1 MSQYPVENLRTV
13 ALVGHGS
20 TGKTTLMEAL
30 LYRNGV
36 ISEVGAVEKGNTV
49 GDFDP
54 MEKEAQ
60 HSLRTTVAHL
70 NAQKDDGTPVRIFLL
85 DTPGYPDCVGQA
97 LGALDAVKTVC
108 VVIDATKGI
117 ELMTRR
123 MMEWAKERNLCRMIV
138 VNKIDQ
144 PNVDLMKLLIELREA
159 FGNEVLPLN
168 LPNKDCSHVID
179 CFDNDKGEANF
190 ASVERVHQAF
200 VERVVEMDDETME
213 RYLEEGAVDPKS
225 LHAPLTKALR
235 LGHIIPVCYTSAK
248 NLIGMRDLIKVFVR
262 HLPNPTE
269 ANAPLFYRPDG
280 SEYVTI
286 PDANRPV
293 VAHVF
298 KVVND
303 PYIGKIGLFR
313 LHQGRITK
321 DSTLFVDDGKKPFKI
336 GKPIMLQGKEGIEVD
351 EMNPGYIGAVAKV
364 DDIVYGSVLHDASI
378 DGTIYMKN
386 LNFPKPMFGLAV
398 SPARRG
404 DESRMSEV
412 IDKMVS
418 EDPTLA
424 VEHDATMNETV
435 LRGLSEQHLKLV
447 LKRMASQYKL
457 EIQTRTPRI
466 PYRETISASA
476 EGHARHKKQTGGA
489 GQFGEVFLRIDPL
502 PRGAGFKFVDQ
513 VKGGAI
519 PYNLIPAVE
528 KGVKEVLDQGYIA
541 GYPIYDVRVTVYDG
555 KYHPVDSKEVAFVA
569 AGRKAMLDALSRANP
584 TLLEPIVRIEILAPD
599 IYMGDIAGDLAS
611 RRGQVS
617 GTENLT
623 GGMMLITGRV
633 PLTGLDGY
641 ANRLNALTQGA
652 GSYSVELQAY
662 EPVPAA
668 VQAELAS
675 HYQRKAEED

>member
-20 TGKTTLMEAL
+20 TGKTTLLEAL

-36 ISEVGAVEKGNTV
+36 IKEVGTVEKGNTV
-49 GDFDP
+49 SDFDP
-54 MEKEAQ
+54 MEKEVK

-70 NAQKDDGTPVRIFLL
+70 NAQKDDGTPVRVFLL

-108 VVIDATKGI
+108 VVVDATKGV

-138 VNKIDQ
+138 VNKFDQ
-144 PNVDLMKLLIELREA
+144 PDVDLEGLLAELREA
-159 FGNEVLPLN
+159 FGDEVLPLN
-168 LPNKDCSHVID
+168 LPNKDRTHVID
-179 CFDNDKGEANF
+179 CFDNDKGEAFF

-200 VERVVEMDDETME
+200 IERVVEMDDETME
-213 RYLEEGAVDPKS
+213 RYLEEGAVDPKT

-269 ANAPLFYRPDG
+269 ANAPLFYRADG
-280 SEYVTI
+280 SEYMTF

-293 VAHVF
+293 LAHVF

-303 PYIGKIGLFR
+303 PFVGKIGLFR

-321 DSTLFVDDGKKPFKI
+321 DSTLYVDDGKKPFKI
-336 GKPIMLQGKEGIEVD
+336 TKPIMLQGKEGLEVD

-364 DDIVYGSVLHDASI
+364 DDIVYGSVLHDTSI
-378 DGTIYMKN
+378 EGTVYMKK
-386 LNFPKPMFGLAV
+386 LSFPKPMFGLAV

-404 DESRMSEV
+404 DEGRMSEV
-412 IDKMVS
+412 LEKMIS
-418 EDPTLA
+418 EDPTLE
-424 VEHDATMNETV
+424 VEHDTVMNETV
-435 LRGLSEQHLKLV
+435 LRGLSEQHIRTV
-447 LKRMASQYKL
+447 IKRMALQFKL
-457 EIQTRTPRI
+457 EVQTRTPRV
-466 PYRETISASA
+466 PYRETISAPA

-489 GQFGEVFLRIDPL
+489 GQFGEVFLRVEPL

-519 PYNLIPAVE
+519 PFNLIPAVE
-528 KGVKEVLDQGYIA
+528 KGVREVLDTGFVA
-541 GYPIYDVRVTVYDG
+541 GYPIHDIRVTVYDG

-569 AGRKAMLDALSRANP
+569 AGRKAMLEALANAQP
-584 TLLEPIVRIEILAPD
+584 QLLEPIVRIEILVPD
-599 IYMGDIAGDLAS
+599 NYMGDITGDLAS

-652 GSYSVELQAY
+652 GSYSIELEAY
-662 EPVPAA
+662 EPVPAS
-668 VQAELAS
+668 VQADLAS
-675 HYQRKAEED
+675 KYQRKAEED

>member
-108 VVIDATKGI
+108 VVVDATKGI

-378 DGTIYMKN
+378 DGTIYMKK

-584 TLLEPIVRIEILAPD
+584 TLLEPIVRIEILAQD

>member
-36 ISEVGAVEKGNTV
+36 INEVGAVEKGNTV

-378 DGTIYMKN
+378 DGTIYMKK

>member
-280 SEYVTI
+280 SEYLPI

-378 DGTIYMKN
+378 DGTIYMKK

>member
-49 GDFDP
+49 GDFDL

-108 VVIDATKGI
+108 VVVDATKGI

-378 DGTIYMKN
+378 DGTIYMKK

>member
-1 MSQYPVENLRTV
+1 MSQYPVENLRTI
-13 ALVGHGS
+13 AFVGHGS
-20 TGKTTLMEAL
+20 SGKTTLVEAL
-30 LYRNGV
+30 LYRNGM
-36 ISEVGAVEKGNTV
+36 ISEVGSVEKGTTV
-49 GDFDP
+49 CDNDP
-54 MEKEAQ
+54 LEKEVQ
-60 HSLRTTVAHL
+60 HSLRTTATHL
-70 NAQKDDGTPVRIFLL
+70 DAKKDDGTPVRIHLL
-85 DTPGYPDCVGQA
+85 DTPGYPDYVGQA

-138 VNKIDQ
+138 INKMDHQ
-144 PNVDLMKLLIELREA
+144 EVDLYALVKELREA

-168 LPNKDCSHVID
+168 LPNKDRTHVVD
-179 CFDNDKGEANF
+179 CFDNDSGEVNF
-190 ASVERVHQAF
+190 ASVEAVHNAF
-200 VERVVEMDDETME
+200 IERVVEMDDATME
-213 RYLEEGAVDPKS
+213 KYLEEGTVDPKA

-235 LGHIIPVCYTSAK
+235 LGHIIPVCFTSAK

-269 ANAPLFYRPDG
+269 ANAPLFYREDG
-280 SEYVTI
+280 SEYLTI

-313 LHQGRITK
+313 LHQGCITK
-321 DSTLFVDDGKKPFKI
+321 DAVLYVDNGKKPFKI
-336 GKPIMLQGKEGIEVD
+336 AHPLMLQGKETSEVD

-364 DDIVYGSVLHDASI
+364 DDIVYGSVLHGAGIEGDI
-378 DGTIYMKN
+378 HMKK

-398 SPARRG
+398 KPARRG
-404 DESRMSEV
+404 DEGRMSEV
-412 IDKMVS
+412 LLKMAS

-424 VEHDATMNETV
+424 VEHDVVMNETV
-435 LRGLSEQHLKLV
+435 LRGVSEQHIRTV
-447 LKRMASQYKL
+447 LRRMANQFKL
-457 EIQTRTPRI
+457 EVQTSTPRI
-466 PYRETISASA
+466 PYRETIAAPA

-489 GQFGEVFLRIDPL
+489 GQFGEVFLRVEPL

-528 KGVKEVLDQGYIA
+528 KGVREVLDSGFVA
-541 GYPIYDVRVTVYDG
+541 GYPIQDVRVTVYDG
-555 KYHPVDSKEVAFVA
+555 KYHPVDSKEVAFVS
-569 AGRKAMLDALSRANP
+569 AGRKAFLEALGQAKP
-584 TLLEPIVRIEILAPD
+584 TLLEPIVTIEIMAPD
-599 IYMGDIAGDLAS
+599 SAMGDITGDLAS
-611 RRGQVS
+611 RRGQVN
-617 GTENLT
+617 GTENLA

-652 GSYSVELQAY
+652 GSFSVELDAY
-662 EPVPAA
+662 EPVPHQIQ
-668 VQAELAS
+668 VELAAQF
-675 HYQRKAEED
+675 QRKEEE

>member
-20 TGKTTLMEAL
+20 TGKTTLLEAL

-36 ISEVGAVEKGNTV
+36 IKEVGTVEKGNTV
-49 GDFDP
+49 SDFDP
-54 MEKEAQ
+54 MEKEVK

-70 NAQKDDGTPVRIFLL
+70 NAQKDDGTPVRVFVL

-108 VVIDATKGI
+108 VVVDATKGV

-138 VNKIDQ
+138 VNKFDQ
-144 PNVDLMKLLIELREA
+144 PDVDLEKLLAELREA
-159 FGNEVLPLN
+159 FGDEVLPLN
-168 LPNKDCSHVID
+168 LPNKDRTHVID
-179 CFDNDKGEANF
+179 CFDNDKGEAYF

-200 VERVVEMDDETME
+200 IERVVEMDDETME
-213 RYLEEGAVDPKS
+213 RYLEEGAVDPRT

-269 ANAPLFYRPDG
+269 ANAPLFYRADG
-280 SEYVTI
+280 SEYMTF
-286 PDANRPV
+286 PDASRPV
-293 VAHVF
+293 LAHVF

-303 PYIGKIGLFR
+303 PFVGKIGLFR

-336 GKPIMLQGKEGIEVD
+336 TKPLMLQGKDTLEVD

-364 DDIVYGSVLHDASI
+364 DDIVYGSVLRDASI
-378 DGTIYMKN
+378 EGTVYMKK

-404 DESRMSEV
+404 DEGRMSEV
-412 IDKMVS
+412 LEKMIS
-418 EDPTLA
+418 EDPTLE
-424 VEHDATMNETV
+424 VEHDTVMNETV
-435 LRGLSEQHLKLV
+435 LRGLSEQHIRTV
-447 LKRMASQYKL
+447 IKRMALQFKL
-457 EIQTRTPRI
+457 EVQTRTPRV
-466 PYRETISASA
+466 PYRETISAPA

-489 GQFGEVFLRIDPL
+489 GQFGEVFLRVEPL

-519 PYNLIPAVE
+519 PFNLIPAVE
-528 KGVKEVLDQGYIA
+528 KGVREVLDTGFVA
-541 GYPIYDVRVTVYDG
+541 GYPIHDIRVTVYDG

-569 AGRKAMLDALSRANP
+569 AGRKAMLEALANAQP
-584 TLLEPIVRIEILAPD
+584 QLLEPIVRIEILVPD
-599 IYMGDIAGDLAS
+599 NFMGDITGDLAS

-652 GSYSVELQAY
+652 GSYSIELEAY
-662 EPVPAA
+662 EPVPAS
-668 VQAELAS
+668 VQADLAS
-675 HYQRKAEED
+675 KYQRKAEED

>member
-36 ISEVGAVEKGNTV
+36 ISEVGAVEKGDTV

-378 DGTIYMKN
+378 DGTIYMKK

>member
-108 VVIDATKGI
+108 VVVDATKGI

-138 VNKIDQ
+138 INKIDQ

-378 DGTIYMKN
+378 DGTIYMKK

-641 ANRLNALTQGA
+641 ANRLNALTQGT

>member
-1 MSQYPVENLRTV
+1 MSQYPVENIRTV
-13 ALVGHGS
+13 AFVGHGS
-20 TGKTTLMEAL
+20 TGKTSLVEAL
-30 LYRNGV
+30 LYRSSM
-36 ISEVGAVEKGNTV
+36 IKEVGAIEKANTV
-49 GDFDP
+49 CDFDP
-54 MEKEAQ
+54 LEKEVQ
-60 HSLRTTVAHL
+60 HSLRTSVTHL
-70 NAQKDDGTPVRIFLL
+70 NAQKDDGTPVRIHLL

-108 VVIDATKGI
+108 VVVDATKGV

-138 VNKIDQ
+138 INKIDQ
-144 PNVDLMKLLIELREA
+144 PNIDFMKLLGELREA

-168 LPNKDCSHVID
+168 LPNKDCTHVID

-200 VERVVEMDDETME
+200 IERVVEMDDETME
-213 RYLEEGAVDPKS
+213 RYLEEGSVDPKS

-235 LGHIIPVCYTSAK
+235 LGHIIPVCFTSAK
-248 NLIGMRDLIKVFVR
+248 NLIGMRDLTKVFVR

-269 ANAPLFYRPDG
+269 ANAPLFYRADG
-280 SEYVTI
+280 SEYATL

-293 VAHVF
+293 IAHVF

-313 LHQGRITK
+313 LHQGRIVK
-321 DSTLFVDDGKKPFKI
+321 DTTLFVDESKKPFKI
-336 GKPIMLQGKEGIEVD
+336 TRPMMMQGKDGLEVD
-351 EMNPGYIGAVAKV
+351 EMNPGNIGAVAKV

-378 DGTIYMKN
+378 EGGLYMKK

-398 SPARRG
+398 RPARRG
-404 DESRMSEV
+404 DEGRMSEV
-412 IDKMVS
+412 LEKMAS
-418 EDPTLA
+418 EDPTLKIG
-424 VEHDATMNETV
+424 HDAVMNETV
-435 LRGLSEQHLKLV
+435 LRGVSEQHLKIV
-447 LKRMASQYKL
+447 IKRMATQFKL
-457 EIQTRTPRI
+457 EVETSTPRV
-466 PYRETISASA
+466 PYRETIAAPA

-489 GQFGEVFLRIDPL
+489 GQFGEVFLRIEPL

-528 KGVKEVLDQGYIA
+528 KGVREVLDQGYVA

-555 KYHPVDSKEVAFVA
+555 KYHPVDSKEVAFVS
-569 AGRKAMLDALSRANP
+569 AGRKAFLDALQNAKA

-599 IYMGDIAGDLAS
+599 TFMGDIAGDLAS

-617 GTENLT
+617 GTENLN

-652 GSYSVELQAY
+652 GSYSVELDAY
-662 EPVPAA
+662 EPVPAS
-668 VQAELAS
+668 VQADLAS
-675 HYQRKAEED
+675 KYQRKEEEE

>member
-1 MSQYPVENLRTV
+1 MSQYPVENIRTV

-36 ISEVGAVEKGNTV
+36 IKEVGTVEKGNTV

-54 MEKEAQ
+54 MEKEVK

-108 VVIDATKGI
+108 VVVDATKGI

-123 MMEWAKERNLCRMIV
+123 MMHWAKERNLCRMIV

-144 PNVDLMKLLIELREA
+144 PDVDLAKLVLDLREA

-235 LGHIIPVCYTSAK
+235 LGHIIPVCFTSAK

-269 ANAPLFYRPDG
+269 ANAPLFYKADG
-280 SEYVTI
+280 SEYMTF

-293 VAHVF
+293 LAHVF

-321 DSTLFVDDGKKPFKI
+321 DSTLFVDDGKKAFKI
-336 GKPIMLQGKEGIEVD
+336 TRPIMLQGKEGLEVD

-364 DDIVYGSVLHDASI
+364 DDIVYGSILHDSSI
-378 DGTIYMKN
+378 EGGIYMKK

-398 SPARRG
+398 SPAKRG

-412 IDKMVS
+412 LEKMVS

-424 VEHDATMNETV
+424 VEHDVDMNETV
-435 LRGLSEQHLKLV
+435 LRGLSEQHLRIV
-447 LKRMASQYKL
+447 LKRMASQFKL
-457 EIQTRTPRI
+457 EVQTRTPRV
-466 PYRETISASA
+466 PYRETIAAPA

-489 GQFGEVFLRIDPL
+489 GQFGEVFLRVEPL

-519 PYNLIPAVE
+519 PYNFIPAVE
-528 KGVKEVLDQGYIA
+528 KGVQEVLDSGYVA
-541 GYPIYDVRVTVYDG
+541 GYPIHDVRVTVYDG

-569 AGRKAMLDALSRANP
+569 AGRKAMLDALANAKP
-584 TLLEPIVRIEILAPD
+584 TLLEPIVRIEIEAPD
-599 IYMGDIAGDLAS
+599 SCMGDIAGDLAS

-652 GSYSVELQAY
+652 GTYSIELLAY
-662 EPVPAA
+662 EPVPAS

-675 HYQRKAEED
+675 KYQRKAEED

>member
-1 MSQYPVENLRTV
+1 MSQYPVENIRTV

-36 ISEVGAVEKGNTV
+36 IKEVGTVEKGNTV

-54 MEKEAQ
+54 MEKEVK

-108 VVIDATKGI
+108 VVVDATKGI

-123 MMEWAKERNLCRMIV
+123 MMHWAKERDLCRMIV

-144 PNVDLMKLLIELREA
+144 PDVDLAKLVLDLREA

-235 LGHIIPVCYTSAK
+235 LGHIIPVCFTSAK

-269 ANAPLFYRPDG
+269 ANAPLFYKADG
-280 SEYVTI
+280 SEYMTF

-293 VAHVF
+293 LAHVF

-321 DSTLFVDDGKKPFKI
+321 DSTLFVDDGKKAFKI
-336 GKPIMLQGKEGIEVD
+336 TRPIMLQGKEGLEVD

-364 DDIVYGSVLHDASI
+364 DDIVYGSILHDSSI
-378 DGTIYMKN
+378 EGGIYMKK

-398 SPARRG
+398 SPAKRG

-412 IDKMVS
+412 LEKMVS
-418 EDPTLA
+418 EDPTLE
-424 VEHDATMNETV
+424 VEHDVVMNETV
-435 LRGLSEQHLKLV
+435 LRGLSEQHLRIV
-447 LKRMASQYKL
+447 LKRMASQFKL
-457 EIQTRTPRI
+457 EVQTRTPRV
-466 PYRETISASA
+466 PYRETIAAPA

-489 GQFGEVFLRIDPL
+489 GQFGEVFLRVEPL

-519 PYNLIPAVE
+519 PYNFIPAVE
-528 KGVKEVLDQGYIA
+528 KGVQEVLDSGYVA
-541 GYPIYDVRVTVYDG
+541 GYPIHDVRVTVYDG

-569 AGRKAMLDALSRANP
+569 AGRKAMLDALANAKP
-584 TLLEPIVRIEILAPD
+584 TLLEPIVRIEIEAPD
-599 IYMGDIAGDLAS
+599 SCMGDIAGDLAS

-652 GSYSVELQAY
+652 GTYSIELLAY
-662 EPVPAA
+662 EPVPAS

-675 HYQRKAEED
+675 KYQRKAEED

>member
-108 VVIDATKGI
+108 VVVDATKGI

-138 VNKIDQ
+138 INKIDQ

-378 DGTIYMKN
+378 DGTIYMKK

>member
-36 ISEVGAVEKGNTV
+36 ISEVGSVEKGNTV

-54 MEKEAQ
+54 MEKEVQ

-108 VVIDATKGI
+108 VVVDATKGI

-144 PNVDLMKLLIELREA
+144 PDVDLMKLLVELREA

-321 DSTLFVDDGKKPFKI
+321 DSTLYVDDGKKPFKI

-378 DGTIYMKN
+378 DGTIYMKK

-466 PYRETISASA
+466 PYRETISSSA

-489 GQFGEVFLRIDPL
+489 GQFGEVYLRIDPL

-519 PYNLIPAVE
+519 PYNFIPAVE
-528 KGVKEVLDQGYIA
+528 KGVKEVLDQGYVA

-599 IYMGDIAGDLAS
+599 VYMGDIAGDLAS

-662 EPVPAA
+662 EPVPAS

>member
-1 MSQYPVENLRTV
+1 MSQYPVENIRTV

-36 ISEVGAVEKGNTV
+36 IKEVGTVEKGNTV

-54 MEKEAQ
+54 MEKEVK

-108 VVIDATKGI
+108 VVVDATKGI

-123 MMEWAKERNLCRMIV
+123 MMHWAKERNLCRMIV

-144 PNVDLMKLLIELREA
+144 PDVDLAKLVLDLREA

-168 LPNKDCSHVID
+168 LPNKD

-235 LGHIIPVCYTSAK
+235 LGHIIPVCFTSAK

-269 ANAPLFYRPDG
+269 ANAPLFYKADG
-280 SEYVTI
+280 SEYMTF

-293 VAHVF
+293 LAHVF

-321 DSTLFVDDGKKPFKI
+321 DSTLFVDDGKKAFKI
-336 GKPIMLQGKEGIEVD
+336 TRPIMLQGKEGLEVD

-364 DDIVYGSVLHDASI
+364 DDIVYGSILHDSSI
-378 DGTIYMKN
+378 EGGIYMKK

-398 SPARRG
+398 SPAKRG

-412 IDKMVS
+412 LEKMVS
-418 EDPTLA
+418 EDPTLE
-424 VEHDATMNETV
+424 VEHDVVMNETV
-435 LRGLSEQHLKLV
+435 LRGLSEQHLRIV
-447 LKRMASQYKL
+447 LKRMASQFKL
-457 EIQTRTPRI
+457 EVQTRTPRV
-466 PYRETISASA
+466 PYRETIAAPA

-489 GQFGEVFLRIDPL
+489 GQFGEVFLRVEPL

-519 PYNLIPAVE
+519 PYNFIPAVE
-528 KGVKEVLDQGYIA
+528 KGVQEVLDSGYVA
-541 GYPIYDVRVTVYDG
+541 GYPIHDVRVTVYDG

-569 AGRKAMLDALSRANP
+569 AGRKAMLDALANAKP
-584 TLLEPIVRIEILAPD
+584 TLLEPIVRIEIEAPD
-599 IYMGDIAGDLAS
+599 SCMGDIAGDLAS

-652 GSYSVELQAY
+652 GTYSIELLAY
-662 EPVPAA
+662 EPVPAS

-675 HYQRKAEED
+675 KYQRKAEED

>member
-1 MSQYPVENLRTV
+1 MSQYPVENIRTV
-13 ALVGHGS
+13 AFVGHGS
-20 TGKTTLMEAL
+20 TGKTSLVEAL
-30 LYRNGV
+30 LYRSGM
-36 ISEVGAVEKGNTV
+36 IKEVGAIEKANTV
-49 GDFDP
+49 CDFDP
-54 MEKEAQ
+54 LEKEVQ
-60 HSLRTTVAHL
+60 HSLRTSVTHL
-70 NAQKDDGTPVRIFLL
+70 NAQKDDGTPVRIHLL

-108 VVIDATKGI
+108 VVVDATKGV

-138 VNKIDQ
+138 INKIDQ
-144 PNVDLMKLLIELREA
+144 PNIDFMKLLGELREA

-168 LPNKDCSHVID
+168 LPNKDCTHVID

-200 VERVVEMDDETME
+200 IERVVEMDDETME
-213 RYLEEGAVDPKS
+213 RYLEEGSVDPKS

-235 LGHIIPVCYTSAK
+235 LGHIIPVCFTSAK
-248 NLIGMRDLIKVFVR
+248 NLIGMRDLTKVFVR

-269 ANAPLFYRPDG
+269 ANAPLFYRADG
-280 SEYVTI
+280 SEYATL
-286 PDANRPV
+286 PDADRPV
-293 VAHVF
+293 IAHVF

-313 LHQGRITK
+313 LHQGRIVK
-321 DSTLFVDDGKKPFKI
+321 DTTLFVDESKKPFKI
-336 GKPIMLQGKEGIEVD
+336 TRPMMMQGKDGLEVD
-351 EMNPGYIGAVAKV
+351 EMNPGNIGAVAKV

-378 DGTIYMKN
+378 EGGIYMKK

-398 SPARRG
+398 RPARRG
-404 DESRMSEV
+404 DEGRMSEV
-412 IDKMVS
+412 LEKMAS
-418 EDPTLA
+418 EDPTLKIG
-424 VEHDATMNETV
+424 HDAVMNETV
-435 LRGLSEQHLKLV
+435 LRGVSEQHLKIV
-447 LKRMASQYKL
+447 IKRMATQFKL
-457 EIQTRTPRI
+457 EVETSTPRV
-466 PYRETISASA
+466 PYRETIAAPA

-489 GQFGEVFLRIDPL
+489 GQFGEVFLRIEPL

-528 KGVKEVLDQGYIA
+528 KGVREVLDQGYVA

-555 KYHPVDSKEVAFVA
+555 KYHPVDSKEVAFVS
-569 AGRKAMLDALSRANP
+569 AGRKAFLDALQNAKA

-599 IYMGDIAGDLAS
+599 NFMGDIAGDLAS

-617 GTENLT
+617 GTENLN

-652 GSYSVELQAY
+652 GSYSVELDAY
-662 EPVPAA
+662 EPVPAS
-668 VQAELAS
+668 VQADLAS
-675 HYQRKAEED
+675 KYQRKEEEE

>member
-321 DSTLFVDDGKKPFKI
+321 DSTLFVDDGKKPFKN

-378 DGTIYMKN
+378 DGTIYMKK

>member
-1 MSQYPVENLRTV
+1 MSQYPVENIRTV

-20 TGKTTLMEAL
+20 T
-30 LYRNGV
+30 
-36 ISEVGAVEKGNTV
+36 V

-54 MEKEAQ
+54 MEKEVG

-108 VVIDATKGI
+108 VVVDATKGV

-123 MMEWAKERNLCRMIV
+123 MMQWAKERNLCRMIV
-138 VNKIDQ
+138 VNKFDQ
-144 PNVDLMKLLIELREA
+144 PGVDLEKLLIELREA

-168 LPNKDCSHVID
+168 LPNKDCTHVID
-179 CFDNDKGEANF
+179 CFDNDKGEARF

-200 VERVVEMDDETME
+200 IERVVEMDDETME

-269 ANAPLFYRPDG
+269 ANAPLFFKADG
-280 SEYVTI
+280 SEYMTF

-293 VAHVF
+293 LAHVF

-321 DSTLFVDDGKKPFKI
+321 DSTLYVDDGKKAFKI
-336 GKPIMLQGKEGIEVD
+336 ARPIMLQGKEGLEVD

-364 DDIVYGSVLHDASI
+364 DDIVYGSILHDSAI
-378 DGTIYMKN
+378 EGGIYMKK

-398 SPARRG
+398 SPAKRG

-412 IDKMVS
+412 LEKMVS
-418 EDPTLA
+418 EDPTLV
-424 VEHDATMNETV
+424 VEHDVVMNETV
-435 LRGLSEQHLKLV
+435 LRGLSEQHLRLV
-447 LKRMASQYKL
+447 VKRMSTQFKL
-457 EIQTRTPRI
+457 DIQTRTPRV
-466 PYRETISASA
+466 PYRETIAAPA

-489 GQFGEVFLRIDPL
+489 GQFGEVFLRVEPL

-528 KGVKEVLDQGYIA
+528 KGVREVLDSGFIA
-541 GYPIYDVRVTVYDG
+541 GYPIHDIRVTVYDG

-569 AGRKAMLDALSRANP
+569 AGRKAMLDALAKAKP
-584 TLLEPIVRIEILAPD
+584 TLLEPIVRIEIEAPD
-599 IYMGDIAGDLAS
+599 AFMGDITGDLAS

-652 GSYSVELQAY
+652 GSYSVELLAY

-668 VQAELAS
+668 VQADLAS
-675 HYQRKAEED
+675 KYQRKDEDD

>member
-378 DGTIYMKN
+378 DGTIYMKK

>member
-1 MSQYPVENLRTV
+1 MSQYPVENIRTV
-13 ALVGHGS
+13 AFVGHGS
-20 TGKTTLMEAL
+20 TGKTTLVEAL
-30 LYRNGV
+30 LYRSGM
-36 ISEVGAVEKGNTV
+36 IKEVGSIEKGNTV
-49 GDFDP
+49 CDFDP
-54 MEKEAQ
+54 LEKEVQ
-60 HSLRTTVAHL
+60 HSLRTSVTHL
-70 NAQKDDGTPVRIFLL
+70 NAQKDDGTPVRIHLL

-108 VVIDATKGI
+108 VVVDATKGI

-144 PNVDLMKLLIELREA
+144 PNIDLMKLLVELREA

-168 LPNKDCSHVID
+168 LPNKDCTHVID
-179 CFDNDKGEANF
+179 CFDNDQGEANF

-200 VERVVEMDDETME
+200 IERVVEMDDETME
-213 RYLEEGAVDPKS
+213 RYLEEGSVDPKS

-248 NLIGMRDLIKVFVR
+248 NLIGMRDLTKVFVR

-269 ANAPLFYRPDG
+269 ANAPLFYRADG
-280 SEYVTI
+280 SEYTTM
-286 PDANRPV
+286 PDSNRPV
-293 VAHVF
+293 IAHVF

-303 PYIGKIGLFR
+303 PYVGKIGLFR
-313 LHQGRITK
+313 LHQGHIAK
-321 DSTLFVDDGKKPFKI
+321 DTTLFVDESKKPFKI
-336 GKPIMLQGKEGIEVD
+336 TRPMMMQGKDGLEVD
-351 EMNPGYIGAVAKV
+351 EMNPGNIGAVAKV
-364 DDIVYGSVLHDASI
+364 DDIVYGSVLHDAAI
-378 DGTIYMKN
+378 EGGIYMKK
-386 LNFPKPMFGLAV
+386 LSFPKPMFGLAV
-398 SPARRG
+398 RPARRG
-404 DESRMSEV
+404 DEGRMSEV
-412 IDKMVS
+412 LEKMAS

-424 VEHDATMNETV
+424 VEHDAVMNETV
-435 LRGLSEQHLKLV
+435 LRGVSEQHLKTV
-447 LKRMASQYKL
+447 IRRMAMQFKL
-457 EIQTRTPRI
+457 EVETSTPRV
-466 PYRETISASA
+466 PYRETIAAAA

-489 GQFGEVFLRIDPL
+489 GQFGEVFLRIEPL

-519 PYNLIPAVE
+519 PFNLIPAVE
-528 KGVKEVLDQGYIA
+528 KGVREVLDQGYVA

-555 KYHPVDSKEVAFVA
+555 KYHPVDSKEVAFVS
-569 AGRKAMLDALSRANP
+569 AGRKAFLDALERAKP

-599 IYMGDIAGDLAS
+599 AFMGDIAGDLAS
-611 RRGQVS
+611 RRGQVN

-652 GSYSVELQAY
+652 GSYSVELDAY

-668 VQAELAS
+668 VQADLAS
-675 HYQRKAEED
+675 KYQRKAEED

>member
-108 VVIDATKGI
+108 VVVDATKGI

-378 DGTIYMKN
+378 DGTIYMKK

>member
-20 TGKTTLMEAL
+20 TGKTTLLEAL
-30 LYRNGV
+30 LYRNCV
-36 ISEVGAVEKGNTV
+36 IKEVGTVEKGNTV
-49 GDFDP
+49 SDFDP
-54 MEKEAQ
+54 MEKEVK

-70 NAQKDDGTPVRIFLL
+70 NAQKDDGTPVRVFVL

-108 VVIDATKGI
+108 VVVDATKGV

-138 VNKIDQ
+138 VNKFDQ
-144 PNVDLMKLLIELREA
+144 PDVDLEKLLAELREA
-159 FGNEVLPLN
+159 FGDEVLPLN
-168 LPNKDCSHVID
+168 LPNKDRTHVID
-179 CFDNDKGEANF
+179 CFDNDKGEAYF

-200 VERVVEMDDETME
+200 IERVVEMDDETME
-213 RYLEEGAVDPKS
+213 RYLEEGAVDPRT

-269 ANAPLFYRPDG
+269 ANAPLFYRADG
-280 SEYVTI
+280 SEYMTF
-286 PDANRPV
+286 PDASRPV
-293 VAHVF
+293 LAHVF

-303 PYIGKIGLFR
+303 PFVGKIGLFR

-336 GKPIMLQGKEGIEVD
+336 TKPLMLQGKDTLEVD

-378 DGTIYMKN
+378 EGTVYMKK

-404 DESRMSEV
+404 DEGRMSEV
-412 IDKMVS
+412 LEKMIS
-418 EDPTLA
+418 EDPTLE
-424 VEHDATMNETV
+424 VEHDTVMNETV
-435 LRGLSEQHLKLV
+435 LRGLSEQHIRTV
-447 LKRMASQYKL
+447 IKRMALQFKL
-457 EIQTRTPRI
+457 EVQTRTPRV
-466 PYRETISASA
+466 PYRETISAPA

-489 GQFGEVFLRIDPL
+489 GQFGEVFLRVEPL

-519 PYNLIPAVE
+519 PFNLIPAVE
-528 KGVKEVLDQGYIA
+528 KGVREVLDTGFVA
-541 GYPIYDVRVTVYDG
+541 GYPIHDIRVTVYDG

-569 AGRKAMLDALSRANP
+569 AGRKAMLEALANAQP
-584 TLLEPIVRIEILAPD
+584 QLLEPIVRIEILVPD
-599 IYMGDIAGDLAS
+599 NFMGDITGDLAS

-652 GSYSVELQAY
+652 GSYSIELEAY
-662 EPVPAA
+662 EPVPAS
-668 VQAELAS
+668 VQADLAS
-675 HYQRKAEED
+675 KYQRKAEED

>member
-1 MSQYPVENLRTV
+1 MKKMRPITYLALAACLWGAAPAGAQTATRGMSVEDLAAWQRISARAISDDGQWVACKMEPWEGDATV
-13 ALVGHGS
+13 
-20 TGKTTLMEAL
+20 L
-30 LYRNGV
+30 LYAKDGEENNRFTPARSFAFSASSKYLIV
-36 ISEVGAVEKGNTV
+36 ERTPQKAVL
-49 GDFDP
+49 D
-54 MEKEAQ
+54 
-60 HSLRTTVAHL
+60 SLKLRKT
-70 NAQKDDGTPVRIFLL
+70 QKDKMPMNTLVIYSYMGKEETIDSL
-85 DTPGYPDCVGQA
+85 
-97 LGALDAVKTVC
+97 KTF
-108 VVIDATKGI
+108 
-117 ELMTRR
+117 
-123 MMEWAKERNLCRMIV
+123 
-138 VNKIDQ
+138 
-144 PNVDLMKLLIELREA
+144 KLAEEA
-159 FGNEVLPLN
+159 
-168 LPNKDCSHVID
+168 DW
-179 CFDNDKGEANF
+179 
-190 ASVERVHQAF
+190 
-200 VERVVEMDDETME
+200 
-213 RYLEEGAVDPKS
+213 
-225 LHAPLTKALR
+225 
-235 LGHIIPVCYTSAK
+235 
-248 NLIGMRDLIKVFVR
+248 
-262 HLPNPTE
+262 
-269 ANAPLFYRPDG
+269 
-280 SEYVTI
+280 
-286 PDANRPV
+286 
-293 VAHVF
+293 VA
-298 KVVND
+298 
-303 PYIGKIGLFR
+303 YQR
-313 LHQGRITK
+313 GRK
-321 DSTLFVDDGKKPFKI
+321 DSTLYVDDGKKPFKI
-336 GKPIMLQGKEGIEVD
+336 GKPIMLQGKDGIEVD

-378 DGTIYMKN
+378 DGTIYMKK

-466 PYRETISASA
+466 PYRETISSSA

-489 GQFGEVFLRIDPL
+489 GQFGEVYLRIDPL

-519 PYNLIPAVE
+519 PYNFIPAVE

-599 IYMGDIAGDLAS
+599 VYMGDIAGDLAS

-662 EPVPAA
+662 EPVPAS

>member
-1 MSQYPVENLRTV
+1 
-13 ALVGHGS
+13 
-20 TGKTTLMEAL
+20 
-30 LYRNGV
+30 
-36 ISEVGAVEKGNTV
+36 
-49 GDFDP
+49 

-108 VVIDATKGI
+108 VVVDATKGI

-378 DGTIYMKN
+378 DGTIYMKK

>member
-321 DSTLFVDDGKKPFKI
+321 DSTLYVDDGKKPFKI

-378 DGTIYMKN
+378 DGTIYMKK